1 MKCEPKIAGL
11 GFYFIG
17 TKQKKQ
23 KLTQFFNIAPFHL
36 TIFIAWNME
45 EKLEIWQPH
54 CEYKVQSQHTKVGAA
69 VRQKGPG
76 SLESVQRS
84 YKSP

>member
-1 MKCEPKIAGL
+1 
-11 GFYFIG
+11 
-17 TKQKKQ
+17 
-23 KLTQFFNIAPFHL
+23 
-36 TIFIAWNME
+36 ME

-76 SLESVQRS
+76 SLESVQGS
-84 YKSP
+84 YNSP